1 VHHDIYLFL
10 LKDFG
15 DQPLV
20 PQVANVG
27 GDPMSDGSPVA
38 VDKAVENDRLMPR
51 GRKLPNAMTS
61 DITGSPD
68 NKYVHE

>member
-1 VHHDIYLFL
+1 
-10 LKDFG
+10 
-15 DQPLV
+15 
-20 PQVANVG
+20 
-27 GDPMSDGSPVA
+27 MSDGSPVA